1 LPDFFFQQ
9 DAQGVDILMSATT
22 LSSWTFQRPASTGLL
37 EPRDSHPVI
46 QRPGSPSRL
55 FAERARRIGTEAAF
69 GLGAR
74 VAEVESLGERV
85 IRCNIGQPDYPLPA
99 HIADALKR
107 AVDDGLTTY
116 CAPEGIPELRRA
128 VAVSLSER
136 HGLDIDPGRV
146 VVYPGHRPAIGFAH
160 LAYVE
165 AGEEVVYPSPGYPL
179 YESFIPYYRSVA
191 VPAVLREEDDF
202 GLTRAV
208 LEPLLN
214 ERTALIFLN
223 FPSNPTGSVA
233 TRAQLEELAEVIL
246 ERTGPDT
253 RVFSDEAYEAINFDG
268 HEHVSIASIPGM
280 ESRTIIS
287 SGCSKTFSWT
297 GGRVGWAVYPTAREA
312 QMARR
317 LSINHFASISPYNQ
331 WAAVEALT
339 SPLSAPAIQEMV
351 RGFQRRRDLV
361 VAGLNAVEAFRCPT
375 PKGAFYAFPNVGG
388 ALENVGAMEAYR
400 RLPED
405 ARRDS
410 SPATLFQLFLLH
422 EYRVA
427 TVDRRSFSLMGSE
440 GQHYLR
446 LSTATSDCDLEES
459 VRRMA
464 AAAVDEAGF
473 QRFVA
478 SGVKLTL

>member
-1 LPDFFFQQ
+1 MIQVLP
-9 DAQGVDILMSATT
+9 
-22 LSSWTFQRPASTGLL
+22 ST
-37 EPRDSHPVI
+37 PRF
-46 QRPGSPSRL
+46 SP
-55 FAERARRIGTEAAF
+55 ERAQPQLKVSMFPGRDGLFTDRVQRIGTEEAF
-69 GLGAR
+69 NLGAR

-85 IRCNIGQPDYPLPA
+85 IRCNIGQPDFPLPG

-107 AVDDGLTTY
+107 AVDRGLTTY

-128 VAVSLSER
+128 VADSLSER

-160 LAYVE
+160 LAYVD
-165 AGEEVVYPSPGYPL
+165 AGQEVVYPSPGYPL
-179 YESFIPYYRSVA
+179 YESYIPYFRSTP
-191 VPAVLREEDDF
+191 VPAVLREEDGF
-202 GLTRAV
+202 GLSRAV
-208 LEPLLN
+208 FEPLLS

-233 TRAQLEELAEVIL
+233 TREQLEDLAELIL
-246 ERTGPDT
+246 ARTGPNV

-287 SGCSKTFSWT
+287 SGCSKTYAWT
-297 GGRVGWAVYPTAREA
+297 GGRVGWAVYPTVREA
-312 QMARR
+312 QVARR

-339 SPLSAPAIQEMV
+339 SPLSAPAIQQMV
-351 RGFQRRRDLV
+351 QGFQRRRDLV
-361 VAGLNAVEAFRCPT
+361 VSGLDAIPEFRCHT
-375 PKGAFYAFPNVGG
+375 PRGAFYAFPNVRG
-388 ALENVGAMEAYR
+388 ALERLGALEAHA
-400 RLPED
+400 RLPGEVR
-405 ARRDS
+405 ANT

-427 TVDRRSFSLMGSE
+427 TVDRRSFSLHGSE

-446 LSTATSDCDLEES
+446 LSTATSDADLAEA
-459 VRRMA
+459 VRRMGTA
-464 AAAVDEAGF
+464 AGDEAGF

-478 SGVKLTL
+478 SDARLTL